1 MRNLLALSLLG
12 VMMIFLSCA
21 SDASMDDDFVSFAAE
36 YIEGYLEVNPEAA
49 TQLGDHRFDHRLDD
63 YSVAGVEDK
72 LAFNKSALRDMKKI
86 KPQRLNTDNS
96 IDYQILR
103 NHIEMNVFR
112 LETLKEHDWNPLAYN
127 VGGAIYSLIA
137 RDFDS
142 PKARMQSVRKRLEMV
157 PEVAALAK
165 ANLKTPPRIHT
176 ETAALQNEGTV
187 GLIRDLLTAVFEDV
201 PGYEEELKP
210 AQEKA
215 VAALEYYGEWLKR
228 DLLPESNGD
237 FRIGKDKFRRK
248 LRYVLDSD
256 MSMEDI
262 LARAE
267 TDLVDTQQA
276 MFETA
281 QALYGEH
288 FPGRDPRSLDK
299 KTVIKAVLD
308 KLADKH
314 PANETIVA
322 TAGECLEECIEFTVA
337 NKLVTVPDEPI
348 DLIVMPEFQRGV
360 AVAYCDAPGPLEPA
374 GKTFFAISPTPEDW
388 TPERVTSFFREYNDY
403 MLHDL
408 TIHEAV
414 PGHYLQLTHSNRF
427 KAPTM
432 VRSVFYSGPFVEG
445 WATYTEQLM
454 AEQGYG
460 GPDVKMQQLK
470 MRLRMIINAIIDQKI
485 HTAGMTEE
493 EAMDLMINEG
503 FQEEGEASGK
513 WRRACMT
520 STQLSTYYVGNIEVT
535 DIRRDY
541 ERTNG
546 KGMSLLEIHDKMLSF
561 GSPPPR
567 HVRRLMGI

>member
-1 MRNLLALSLLG
+1 
-12 VMMIFLSCA
+12 
-21 SDASMDDDFVSFAAE
+21 MDDDFVSFAAE
-36 YIEGYLEVNPEAA
+36 YIDGYIKLNPEGA

-63 YSVAGVEDK
+63 YSVNGVKEK
-72 LAFNKSALRDMKKI
+72 LEFNKSALRDLKKI
-86 KPQRLNTDNS
+86 NPKRLNTANS

-103 NHIEMNVFR
+103 NHIEMNIFR
-112 LETLKEHDWNPLAYN
+112 LETLKEHEWNPLAYN
-127 VGGAIYSLIA
+127 IGGAIYSLIA

-142 PKARMQSVRKRLEMV
+142 LEARMQSVKKRLEMV

-165 ANLKTPPRIHT
+165 ANIKTPPRIHT
-176 ETAALQNEGTV
+176 ETAVQQNKGTI
-187 GLIRDLLTAVFEDV
+187 GLIRDQLTEVFGGV
-201 PGYEEELKP
+201 PGYETELKP

-215 VAALEYYGEWLKR
+215 VAALQYYGEWLER

-237 FRIGKDKFRRK
+237 FRIGRDKFRKK
-248 LRYVLDSD
+248 LHYALDSD

-262 LARAE
+262 LERAE
-267 TDLVDTQQA
+267 KDLIDTQQA
-276 MFETA
+276 LYETA
-281 QALYGEH
+281 KVLYREY
-288 FPGRDPRSLDK
+288 FPRRDPESLDK
-299 KTVIKAVLD
+299 KTVIKSVLG
-308 KLADKH
+308 KLADEH
-314 PANETIVA
+314 PVNETIVTSA
-322 TAGECLEECIEFTVA
+322 EDCLQQCVAFTREH
-337 NKLVTVPDEPI
+337 KLVTVHDEPI
-348 DLIVMPEFQRGV
+348 ELIVMPEFQRGV
-360 AVAYCDAPGPLEPA
+360 AVAYCDAPGPLEPE
-374 GKTFFAISPTPEDW
+374 GKTFFAISPTPTDW
-388 TPERVTSFFREYNDY
+388 TLERATSFFREYNNY

-454 AEQGYG
+454 ADLGYG
-460 GPDVKMQQLK
+460 GPEVAMQQLK

-485 HTAGMTEE
+485 HTAGMTEQ
-493 EAMDLMINEG
+493 EAMDLMLKEG
-503 FQEEGEASGK
+503 FQEEGEAAGK

-546 KGMSLLEIHDKMLSF
+546 SASLLEIHDKMLSF

-567 HVRRLMGI
+567 HVRALLGI